1 LVYGYVTEEHQDEL
15 KGVAYNKLHDLL
27 KGCAV
32 LVVTEVYI
40 GDSGILGGVTFR
52 GSGTLA

>member
-1 LVYGYVTEEHQDEL
+1 MVYGYVTEEHQDEL